1 MTIYGSVAALTVVL
15 SCIIDIALN
24 LRNHGL
30 SLSGRDAALASVA
43 VIEGTDAA
51 SLSEVEGAGEEELGA
66 RAVAVVQD
74 SAGAIHSEV
83 QGAAV
88 AVLRDCA
95 IALNKASLAGDL
107 GVNERLGNAA

>member
-1 MTIYGSVAALTVVL
+1 LTVVL

-30 SLSGRDAALASVA
+30 SLSRRDAALASA
-43 VIEGTDAA
+43 VVEGADTG

-74 SAGAIHSEV
+74 SASAIHGEV
-83 QGAAV
+83 KGAAV
-88 AVLRDCA
+88 AVLGDCA
-95 IALNKASLAGDL
+95 VALNKASLTGDL
-107 GVNERLGNAA
+107 RVDQGLGNAA